1 SLIQRVLS
9 YGLESRSAEAHPGI
23 ESYLQVL
30 ETLLSEIDVTK
41 MHDQFDLDQEKKVI
55 DDIRKHM
62 QNTVAQNTQ

>member
-1 SLIQRVLS
+1 
-9 YGLESRSAEAHPGI
+9 
-23 ESYLQVL
+23 
-30 ETLLSEIDVTK
+30 